1 MTDQRTTGIPGQSAS
16 TSRPAPTTILA
27 TRPLMGWRGVD
38 LITAAMLA
46 VAFGV
51 MFWGFDTFIYPI
63 LTTATAG
70 FPPAGEL
77 MLGVWLVPAVVGAL
91 VIRRP
96 GAALFTELVA
106 ANVELFLGNKWGV
119 AVLLSG
125 VLQGLGVELALA
137 LFRHRRFGV
146 IVAVLGGALAAAL
159 EIVFY
164 EWYSYVADYSMAWKV
179 IYLGCGMVSGAAVAG
194 VGGWALVRGLAG
206 TGALNAF
213 PPGREIREST
223 RSETTLAGAPSVGGG
238 ALVEVR
244 DLTWRPFGRREP
256 VLSGVNLRVEPGS
269 HVLLAGPS
277 GAGKSTL
284 LRALAGVLT
293 TTESGDLS
301 GSVLIDGA
309 PPAGSLVGLMMQDPD
324 DALVAG
330 RVGRDVAF
338 GPESFGMPRDEIW
351 SRVRSALASVG
362 FPYDEDRPT
371 STLSGGGDPTTGI
384 GWCSR
389 PYAQAGA
396 AG

>member
-16 TSRPAPTTILA
+16 TSRLASTTILA

-77 MLGVWLVPAVVGAL
+77 MLGVWLIPAVVGAL

-146 IVAVLGGALAAAL
+146 IVAVLGGVLAAVF

-164 EWYSYVADYSMAWKV
+164 EWYSYVADYSTAWKA
-179 IYLGCGMVSGAAVAG
+179 IYLACGMVSGAAIAG

-206 TGALNAF
+206 TGALSAF
-213 PPGREIREST
+213 PPGQEIRESH
-223 RSETTLAGAPSVGGG
+223 
-238 ALVEVR
+238 
-244 DLTWRPFGRREP
+244 P
-256 VLSGVNLRVEPGS
+256 V
-269 HVLLAGPS
+269 
-277 GAGKSTL
+277 
-284 LRALAGVLT
+284 
-293 TTESGDLS
+293 
-301 GSVLIDGA
+301 
-309 PPAGSLVGLMMQDPD
+309 
-324 DALVAG
+324 
-330 RVGRDVAF
+330 
-338 GPESFGMPRDEIW
+338 
-351 SRVRSALASVG
+351 
-362 FPYDEDRPT
+362 
-371 STLSGGGDPTTGI
+371 
-384 GWCSR
+384 
-389 PYAQAGA
+389 
-396 AG
+396 